1 MMAYRD
7 TLGTVSMEFDRL
19 RGTAS
24 RSCRSTSSMLHAIPH
39 SSHSRTGHRAQL
51 ELVCCCLGVGLVSWR
66 KSYGRAYAFLHEKS
80 IYLGVC
86 TLQE

>member
-51 ELVCCCLGVGLVSWR
+51 ELVCCCLGVGLVLKVRSR
-66 KSYGRAYAFLHEKS
+66 RSEFSPGFASKTSSCVNSG
-80 IYLGVC
+80 I
-86 TLQE
+86 